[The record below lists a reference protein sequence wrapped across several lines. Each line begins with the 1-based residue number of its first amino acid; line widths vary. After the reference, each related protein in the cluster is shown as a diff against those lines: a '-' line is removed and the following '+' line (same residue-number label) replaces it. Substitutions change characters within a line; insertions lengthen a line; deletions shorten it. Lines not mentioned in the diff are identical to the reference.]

1 MANRQWPT
9 MKDVARQAA
18 VSLSTVSYV
27 LNDSGMVSPQRR
39 ARVLE
44 ACRLLNYTPNDSA
57 RKLRRRF
64 ASTIG
69 LVIPDLAN
77 QFFAFLAE
85 GVERAASESDVL
97 VVLCAP
103 EADGMSD
110 SVNARLL
117 RSQRLDGVVY
127 LAGAS
132 APAFSLIELTRLGP
146 VVLVDE
152 QIPGFDLPSVVSD
165 NRRGAREIA
174 QHVLEQ
180 GHEHAAIIGGP
191 SALWTAQQRLAG
203 YREAFVAAGLD
214 PDEVPVLVGD
224 YRQDSGTELAKQLLS
239 HSRSRRPTALL
250 CANDLMAVGAL
261 EYARAVGLRV
271 PEDLSL
277 VGFDDLTFSALLQPR
292 LTTVRQ
298 PSRDMGYRAA
308 RMLINIIEKDDPGEL
323 ESFPVAVQL
332 RDSVAPPRN
341 HR

>member
-1 MANRQWPT
+1 
-9 MKDVARQAA
+9 MKDVARQAG

-27 LNDSGMVSPQRR
+27 VNDRGLVAPERR

-44 ACRLLNYTPNDSA
+44 ACRLLNYTPNGAA
-57 RKLRRRF
+57 RKLRGRF

-69 LVIPDLAN
+69 LVVPDLAN

-85 GVERAASESDVL
+85 GVERAASERDVL

-103 EADGMSD
+103 EAAGMSD

-127 LAGAS
+127 LAGES
-132 APAFSLIELTRLGP
+132 APALSLMELIRLGP

-152 QIPGFDLPSVVSD
+152 QIPGFELPSVVSD

-174 QHVLEQ
+174 QHVIEQ
-180 GHEHAAIIGGP
+180 GHERAAIIGGP

-203 YREAFVAAGLD
+203 YREAFAAAGRD

-224 YRQDSGTELAKQLLS
+224 YHQSSGTELAKQLLS
-239 HSRSRRPTALL
+239 RDRHRRPTALV

-261 EYARAVGLRV
+261 EYARSVGLRV
-271 PEDLSL
+271 PEDFSL
-277 VGFDDLTFSALLQPR
+277 VGFDDLPFSALLQPR

-298 PSRDMGYRAA
+298 PARDMGYRAA
-308 RMLINIIEKDDPGEL
+308 TMLLDLIDKDEPGEP
-323 ESFPVAVQL
+323 ESFPVTVQL
-332 RDSVAPPRN
+332 RDSVAPPPRD
-341 HR
+341 HG